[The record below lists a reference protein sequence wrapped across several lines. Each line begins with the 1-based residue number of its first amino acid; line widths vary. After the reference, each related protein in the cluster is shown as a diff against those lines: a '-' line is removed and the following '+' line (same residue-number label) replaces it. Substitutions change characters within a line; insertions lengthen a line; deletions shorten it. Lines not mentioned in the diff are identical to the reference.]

1 MSWWSAF
8 SEIVRENEPMARHT
22 WLAIGG
28 RAELYAEPN
37 SEEELAAL
45 VQAAHKAGVP
55 MRVLGGGA
63 NVLVRDE
70 GVSGLVIHLGNA
82 AFSAVSISGET
93 VSAGAGAKLGHLVS
107 QTSSAGLSG
116 LETLVGIPG
125 TVGGALRGN
134 AAAQGGDIGQC
145 TQSVQVMNDRGEIL
159 ARPRNELVFSYG
171 KSNLDELVILSG
183 TFLLEPASP
192 EEISRRMQQIWIVK
206 KKEQPLTHQA
216 YARMF
221 EDPRGLDVGEL
232 IDQEGLKSTRIG
244 GAEISDR
251 DANYIITERGAS
263 SDDVLKLIELVRSR
277 VLDRADIELELELEI
292 W

>member
-1 MSWWSAF
+1 MSWWSEF
-8 SEIVRENEPMARHT
+8 DSVVRQKEPMAAHT

-28 RAELYAEPN
+28 QAEFYAEPT
-37 SEEELAAL
+37 SVDQLAAL
-45 VQAAHKAGVP
+45 VKAANQAGVP
-55 MRVLGGGA
+55 VRVLGGGA
-63 NVLVRDE
+63 NILVRDE
-70 GVSGLVIHLGNA
+70 GVSGLVVHLAGDE
-82 AFSAVSISGET
+82 FSSIKVEGESVT
-93 VSAGAGAKLGHLVS
+93 AGAGAKLSHLVS
-107 QTSSAGLSG
+107 ESTAAGLSG

-145 TQSVQVMNDRGEIL
+145 SKSVTVMNDSGEVVT
-159 ARPRNELVFSYG
+159 RPRSELVFSYG

-183 TFLLEPASP
+183 VFLLEPAQP

-206 KKEQPLTHQA
+206 KKAQPLTHQH

-221 EDPRGLDVGEL
+221 EHPRGMNAGEL
-232 IDQEGLKSTRIG
+232 IDQAGLKNTRIG

-251 DANYIITERGAS
+251 DANYVITERGATAE
-263 SDDVLKLIELVRSR
+263 DVLKLIELVRSR
-277 VLDRADIELELELEI
+277 VLERADIELELELEI